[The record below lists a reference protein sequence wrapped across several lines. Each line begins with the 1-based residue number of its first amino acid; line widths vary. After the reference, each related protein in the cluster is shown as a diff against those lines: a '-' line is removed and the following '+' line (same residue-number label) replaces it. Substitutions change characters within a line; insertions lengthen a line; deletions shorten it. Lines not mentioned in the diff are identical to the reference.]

1 MTDHDHMRRALAL
14 ALKGKGFT
22 SPNPC
27 VGAVVVKNGVVV
39 GRGWHRA
46 AGMAHAEV
54 EAIEDAQN
62 NALANTPDDLQS
74 NTRGATIYVTLEPCN
89 HFGKT
94 PPCTHKIINAGITRV
109 VVGCK
114 DPNPYVGGG
123 GIQYLEK
130 NGIKVRS
137 GVLEKEC
144 ATLIEEFIWYTG
156 KDKTP
161 FVILKC
167 ASTLDGRIAT
177 ATGDSQWITNEK
189 SRKYVHRIRHE
200 VDAILIGSGTLHADN
215 PSLTSRIENTETKD
229 PIRIIL
235 DSKLS
240 VDEKARVIT
249 QKSSAKTILV
259 TGPDSPVDKK
269 IFLEKKGV
277 VVLVVPLKKGRLDLG
292 QLMIKLGKLS
302 IQSVLIEGGGK
313 VAASALKEGIV
324 NKVLFFLAP
333 KFLGSSD
340 GIPVFDGKGPQ
351 KICDAFELSHMEVT
365 MFDND
370 LLISGY
376 LKEQEMLE

>member
-1 MTDHDHMRRALAL
+1 MTDHDYMREALSL

-27 VGAVVVKNGVVV
+27 VGALIVKNGVIV
-39 GRGWHRA
+39 GKGWHRA

-54 EAIEDAQN
+54 AAIEDAQKTN
-62 NALANTPDDLQS
+62 PD

-94 PPCTHKIINAGITRV
+94 PPCTHKIIDAGISRV

-123 GIQYLEK
+123 GILYLKEK
-130 NGIKVRS
+130 GLEVVH
-137 GVLEKEC
+137 GLLEKE
-144 ATLIEEFIWYTG
+144 AQTLIEDFIWYTR

-161 FVILKC
+161 FVILKS
-167 ASTLDGRIAT
+167 AATLDGYIAT
-177 ATGDSQWITNEK
+177 STGDSQWITNEK
-189 SRKYVHRIRHE
+189 SRNRVHQLRHE

-215 PSLTSRIENTETKD
+215 PSLTSRIVNTITKD
-229 PIRIIL
+229 PLRVIL

-240 VDEKARVIT
+240 IDEAAQVINQQSDAGT
-249 QKSSAKTILV
+249 LLV
-259 TGPDSPVDKK
+259 VGPDAPSKK
-269 IFLEKKGV
+269 RKRLEKKGV
-277 VVLVVPLKKGRLDLG
+277 GVLELPLKNGRLDLG
-292 QLMIKLGKLS
+292 QLMIKLGQMS

-313 VAASALKEGIV
+313 VAAAVLKEGIV

-333 KFLGSSD
+333 KFLGGSD
-340 GIPVFDGKGPQ
+340 GIPVFDGKGPE
-351 KICDAFELSHMEVT
+351 KICDAFQLKQMEIA

-370 LLISGY
+370 LLITGY
-376 LKEQEMLE
+376 LKD